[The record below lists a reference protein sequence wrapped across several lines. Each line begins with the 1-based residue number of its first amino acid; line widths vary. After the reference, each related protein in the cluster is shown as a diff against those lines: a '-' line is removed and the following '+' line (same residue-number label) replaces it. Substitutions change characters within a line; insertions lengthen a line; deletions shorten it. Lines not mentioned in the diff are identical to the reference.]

1 VTSVSV
7 GLLVRLE
14 ARPGREDEVARFLAG
29 ALPLVNDEPET
40 IEWFAVRLGERTFGI
55 FDVFAGE
62 PGRSAHL
69 NGPVAAALLARAD
82 ELLSEPP
89 TIEAVDVLA
98 AKL

>member
-1 VTSVSV
+1 MVTV

-14 ARPGREDEVARFLAG
+14 AQAGREDELAQFLQG

-40 IEWFAVRLGERTFGI
+40 VAWFAVRLGERTFGI
-55 FDVFAGE
+55 FDVFPGE

-69 NGPVAAALLARAD
+69 NGPVAAALLGRAD

-89 TIEAVDVLA
+89 SIERVDVLA
-98 AKL
+98 VKL

>member
-1 VTSVSV
+1 MVTV

-14 ARPGREDEVARFLAG
+14 AQPGREDELAQFLES

-40 IEWFAVRLGERTFGI
+40 VAWFAVRLGERTFGI
-55 FDVFAGE
+55 FDVFPGE

-69 NGPVAAALLARAD
+69 NGPVAAALLGRAD

-89 TIEAVDVLA
+89 SIEHVDVLA
-98 AKL
+98 VKL